1 MKKYKEAES
10 KKWLV
15 LVCNRGKE
23 LVVENTLSLSG
34 FEVFCP
40 TYIKVTKW
48 SDRSKKVKTPLIT
61 PYVFIQLKE
70 SERSIV
76 FQYPFIK
83 SYLFFNGNPAI
94 AKKEEIDVL
103 KEEIEKNYKNIT
115 VKKYKRG
122 DKVII
127 NDMSFNGRKA
137 EIKNDTDKKVYLVLE
152 NLGFH
157 LTLDKHK
164 VTAIK

>member
-1 MKKYKEAES
+1 MNVKGIELE
-10 KKWLV
+10 KWFV
-15 LVCNRGKE
+15 LVCKRRKE
-23 LVVENTLSLSG
+23 FVVKDTLYSSG

-40 TYIKVTKW
+40 TYIKISKW
-48 SDRSKKVKTPLIT
+48 SDRLKKTKTPLIT

-94 AKKEEIDVL
+94 VKKEEIDIL
-103 KEEIEKNYKNIT
+103 KEKIDENYKNIT
-115 VKKYKRG
+115 VNKYKRG

-137 EIKNDTDKKVYLVLE
+137 EIKNASDKKVYLVLE
-152 NLGFH
+152 NLGCH

>member
-1 MKKYKEAES
+1 MNVTEVELE
-10 KKWLV
+10 KWFV

-23 LVVENTLSLSG
+23 LVVEDTLSSSG

-40 TYIKVTKW
+40 TYIKVSKW
-48 SDRSKKVKTPLIT
+48 SDRLKKTKTPLIT
-61 PYVFIQLKE
+61 PYVFIRLKE
-70 SERSIV
+70 SKRSIV

-94 AKKEEIDVL
+94 VKKEEIDIL
-103 KEEIEKNYKNIT
+103 KEKIDENYKNIT

-137 EIKNDTDKKVYLVLE
+137 EIKNDSDKKVYLVLE
-152 NLGFH
+152 NLGCH

>member
-1 MKKYKEAES
+1 MNEKEMGL
-10 KKWLV
+10 KKWFV
-15 LVCNRGKE
+15 LICNRGKE
-23 LVVENTLSLSG
+23 LVVEDALSSSG

-40 TYIKVTKW
+40 TYIKISKW
-48 SDRSKKVKTPLIT
+48 SDRLKKTKTPLIT

-94 AKKEEIDVL
+94 VKKEEIDIL
-103 KEEIEKNYKNIT
+103 KEEIDENYKNIT

-127 NDMSFNGRKA
+127 NDMSFNGREA
-137 EIKNDTDKKVYLVLE
+137 EIKNDSDKKVYLVLE

>member
-76 FQYPFIK
+76 FQHSFIK
-83 SYLFFNGNPAI
+83 SYLFFNGTPAI
-94 AKKEEIDVL
+94 VKEEEIAIL
-103 KEEIEKNYKNIT
+103 KEEIWKNYKNLT

-122 DKVII
+122 EKVII
-127 NDMSFNGRKA
+127 NDINFNEQKA
-137 EIKNDTDKKVYLVLE
+137 EIKNDADKKVYLVLE
-152 NLGFH
+152 NLGYH
-157 LTLDKHK
+157 LTLSKHK

>member
-76 FQYPFIK
+76 FQHPFIK
-83 SYLFFNGNPAI
+83 SYLFFNGTPAI
-94 AKKEEIDVL
+94 VKEEIW
-103 KEEIEKNYKNIT
+103 KNYKNLT

-122 DKVII
+122 EKVII
-127 NDMSFNGRKA
+127 NDINFNEQKA

-152 NLGFH
+152 NLGYH
-157 LTLDKHK
+157 LTLNKH
-164 VTAIK
+164 AITVIK

>member
-1 MKKYKEAES
+1 MKKKEVES
-10 KKWLV
+10 KKWFV

-23 LVVENTLSLSG
+23 LVVEDTLSSSG

-48 SDRSKKVKTPLIT
+48 SDRLKTVKTPLIT

-70 SERSIV
+70 SERNIV
-76 FQYPFIK
+76 FQYPFIQ
-83 SYLFFNGNPAI
+83 SYLFFNRNPAI
-94 AKKEEIDVL
+94 VKEEEIAIL
-103 KEEIEKNYKNIT
+103 KEEIGKNYKNLT
-115 VKKYKRG
+115 VKKFKRG

-127 NDMSFNGRKA
+127 NNINFNGRKA
-137 EIKNDTDKKVYLVLE
+137 EIKNETDKKVYLVLE
-152 NLGFH
+152 NLGYH
-157 LTLDKHK
+157 LTLSKHK

>member
-152 NLGFH
+152 NLGFR
-157 LTLDKHK
+157 LTLDKYK